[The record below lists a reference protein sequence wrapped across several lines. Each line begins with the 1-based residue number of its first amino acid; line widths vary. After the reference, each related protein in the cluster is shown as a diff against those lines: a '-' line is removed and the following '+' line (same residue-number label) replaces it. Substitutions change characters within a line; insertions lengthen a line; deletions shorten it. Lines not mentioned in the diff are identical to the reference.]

1 MAKGD
6 SGASVGTEGTFEER
20 VVEIATKTVTRT
32 RKAKDD
38 GARAKA
44 RAKAKSGNLFEARD
58 NLIQSI
64 EHGLKMA
71 LCNVLRFLGVSDV
84 EAREWCGLAPEPA
97 RAPGATDEAE
107 RRRQRR
113 AAERDL
119 DAIDPSMREGYNP
132 MSGEYIV

>member
-58 NLIQSI
+58 NLIRSI

-71 LCNVLRFLGVSDV
+71 LCNVLRFLGVSDT
-84 EAREWCGLAPEPA
+84 EAREWCGLAPEPRQA
-97 RAPGATDEAE
+97 RVSRERERQAPALD
-107 RRRQRR
+107 RN
-113 AAERDL
+113 L
-119 DAIDPSMREGYNP
+119 DAVDPSVMGGRGDSSAQ
-132 MSGEYIV
+132 MSV